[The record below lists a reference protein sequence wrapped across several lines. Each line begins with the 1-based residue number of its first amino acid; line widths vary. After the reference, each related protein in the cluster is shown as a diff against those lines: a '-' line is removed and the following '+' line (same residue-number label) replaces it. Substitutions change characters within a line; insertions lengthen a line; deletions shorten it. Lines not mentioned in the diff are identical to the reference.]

1 MRLVIVLRQ
10 GQSLTLRKM
19 VINVHAAEKIL
30 LKKNKNVIEY
40 ERKAF
45 PSVFSRT
52 QSIPFPFLF
61 PNRKEKSTM
70 KERLAGNDYYLAKLN
85 YHAEKMQYLQARL
98 NVFGNKELYSRLTN
112 QLDEL
117 QKTIAAIKQ
126 EQTLPSNFIF

>member
-1 MRLVIVLRQ
+1 
-10 GQSLTLRKM
+10 
-19 VINVHAAEKIL
+19 
-30 LKKNKNVIEY
+30 
-40 ERKAF
+40 
-45 PSVFSRT
+45 
-52 QSIPFPFLF
+52 
-61 PNRKEKSTM
+61 M

-98 NVFGNKELYSRLTN
+98 NVFGNKELYSKLSN